1 MIQYS
6 VIILCA
12 GSGTRT
18 GLKYNKMFYK
28 LENQTIY
35 EKTLSVFINDIR
47 CKQIIV
53 VCKKSEID
61 DFKILSKDKRIQYC
75 IGGKE
80 RQDSVYNGLQ
90 LVSSEHVLIHDG
102 ARPYIEKKVIDDICQ
117 CLCRHNACLVMVPS
131 KDTIKEVV
139 DGKVVNT
146 PNREQMMQ
154 AQTPQAFLTKL
165 ILSAYQKGKEMQF
178 VATDDASLV
187 ENFEQEEVYVVLGSY
202 TNKKITT
209 IEDLS

>member
-12 GSGTRT
+12 GSGSRT

-28 LENQTIY
+28 IENQTIY
-35 EKTLSVFINDIR
+35 EKTLSIFIEDKR

-53 VCKKSEID
+53 VCKQTEVD
-61 DFKILSKDKRIQYC
+61 DFKKLSNDSRIEYC
-75 IGGKE
+75 VGGNE

-90 LVSSEHVLIHDG
+90 IVNNEYVLIHDG
-102 ARPYIEKKVIDDICQ
+102 ARPFIEKNVIEDVCQ
-117 CLCRHNACLVMVPS
+117 CLSKHNACLVMVPS

-139 DGKVVNT
+139 DGKVVHT
-146 PNREQMMQ
+146 PNREHIMQ
-154 AQTPQAFLTKL
+154 AQTPQAFLTSL
-165 ILSAYQKGKEMQF
+165 ILSAYQKGKDSNF
-178 VATDDASLV
+178 IATDDASLV
-187 ENFEQEEVYVVLGSY
+187 ENFTKEPVYVVLGSY
-202 TNKKITT
+202 ANKKITT